1 MKVEILKSINRKD
14 RKVIRTK
21 IAKQINFHLVTF
33 VFPSCHKIFFLY
45 AITPLRLCAIL

>member
-1 MKVEILKSINRKD
+1 MKVVILKSINRKD

-33 VFPSCHKIFFLY
+33 VFPSNHNIFFLY
-45 AITPLRLCAIL
+45 AIAPLRHCGIL